1 MQYVFSNKS
10 PVDTNFANEHIL
22 RIAQVSKMV
31 NREKHRMEAFT
42 RFQLTKEAIYFATIE
57 PDFNVLPLIASHF
70 TRRYADQKWIIYD
83 VKRKFGLYYDLS
95 KTEIVEIDFSDFAGD
110 ENTAKEIFDPSEE
123 QYQQLWKIYF
133 KNVNIPSRRNMR
145 LHLRHVPRRY
155 WKYLTEKQ

>member
-1 MQYVFSNKS
+1 
-10 PVDTNFANEHIL
+10 
-22 RIAQVSKMV
+22 
-31 NREKHRMEAFT
+31 
-42 RFQLTKEAIYFATIE
+42 
-57 PDFNVLPLIASHF
+57 
-70 TRRYADQKWIIYD
+70 